1 MSRPIFPTT
10 LDHWAGATL
19 AASFALLLGAL
30 AFQHV
35 GGLPPC
41 QMCYWQRYGHLA
53 VLAFAWG
60 ALLPVATPARV
71 ALLALAGVALLATA
85 GIGAYH
91 AGVEWKWWQGPAGC
105 SATSGV
111 GKSLEE
117 LRRMVLGT
125 KMVRCD
131 EIPWSLLGLSMA
143 GWNALIS
150 AALAAAAL
158 TGAWRCAARA

>member
-1 MSRPIFPTT
+1 MSRSVLPSN
-10 LDHWAGATL
+10 LDHWAGAAL
-19 AASFALLLGAL
+19 AGSFALLLGAL

-53 VLAFAWG
+53 VLALAWG
-60 ALLPVATPARV
+60 ALLPVHGTARV
-71 ALLALAGVALLATA
+71 ALLTLAGVALLATA
-85 GIGAYH
+85 GVGVYH
-91 AGVEWKWWQGPAGC
+91 AGVEWKWWQGPTGC

-111 GKSLEE
+111 GKSLDE

-131 EIPWSLLGLSMA
+131 EIPWSLFGLSMA
-143 GWNALIS
+143 GWNALVS
-150 AALAAAAL
+150 AALGIATLA
-158 TGAWRCAARA
+158 GAWRCAART